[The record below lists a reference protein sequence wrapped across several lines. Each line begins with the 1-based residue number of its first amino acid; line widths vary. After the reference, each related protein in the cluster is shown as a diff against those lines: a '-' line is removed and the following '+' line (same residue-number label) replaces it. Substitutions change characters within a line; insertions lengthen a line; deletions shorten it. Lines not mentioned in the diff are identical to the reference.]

1 MKNET
6 GFRDLI
12 DLLSNLEEEI
22 KNMKLSLVERDII
35 LGKISKLYENAL
47 FSPDHKTSDSPTHI
61 IDEQEIISEKS
72 TTSKLTETITV
83 TSEPVIQKKTESEI
97 LPEPVI
103 EPVKPLKT
111 EVIKETEIRYTE
123 KEVKKENRTL
133 SDKFISKNST
143 LGETLNNIR
152 SQNDVVTRLAK
163 SPVTNLKN
171 AISIN
176 DRIMFTKDLFKGNS
190 DIFHSTI
197 EEINKL
203 KTLDEAMEILSG
215 KVELNEEGP
224 AVEKFMEILY
234 RRFVTTDESLK

>member
-6 GFRDLI
+6 GFRDLV

-22 KNMKLSLVERDII
+22 KNTKLSLIERDIV

-47 FSPDHKTSDSPTHI
+47 FSPDHKATVDPVEI
-61 IDEQEIISEKS
+61 IDEKEVIPEKIIIPAVA
-72 TTSKLTETITV
+72 ETKQAAP
-83 TSEPVIQKKTESEI
+83 EPVIQKIAEPEI
-97 LPEPVI
+97 LPEPVKPTKTKVAN
-103 EPVKPLKT
+103 ETVVKSS
-111 EVIKETEIRYTE
+111 E
-123 KEVKKENRTL
+123 KEPKKENRTL
-133 SDKFISKNST
+133 SDKFISRNST

-176 DRIMFTKDLFKGNS
+176 DRIIFTKNLFKGS
-190 DIFHSTI
+190 SEVFHSTI

-215 KVELNEEGP
+215 KIELNEEGP
-224 AVEKFMEILY
+224 AIEKFMEILY

>member
-6 GFRDLI
+6 SFRDLV

-22 KNMKLSLVERDII
+22 KNKKLSLIERDIV
-35 LGKISKLYENAL
+35 LGRISKLYENAL
-47 FSPDHKTSDSPTHI
+47 FSPDHRSSADPIQVTE
-61 IDEQEIISEKS
+61 EQKVNPEITATAKV
-72 TTSKLTETITV
+72 TETKKV
-83 TSEPVIQKKTESEI
+83 T
-97 LPEPVI
+97 PEPVVQKKAEPEI
-103 EPVKPLKT
+103 IPEPVNEPVKPAKKEEVKSA
-111 EVIKETEIRYTE
+111 EVISSE
-123 KEVKKENRTL
+123 KEPKKENRTL

-203 KTLDEAMEILSG
+203 KTLDEAMEVLSG